1 MSPEISAAIGGV
13 ERRDQTTDE
22 APNEPKFK
30 GRRPSQQGHVNEHLG
45 SVARRSRRAASQRWT
60 LLLFLQMYE

>member
-1 MSPEISAAIGGV
+1 MSPEISAAICGV

-22 APNEPKFK
+22 APNEPNK

-45 SVARRSRRAASQRWT
+45 SEAEKSPCCISTMDTAIISAK
-60 LLLFLQMYE
+60 YE